1 MDAKLS
7 RDKEGARS
15 GEILTKTS
23 DQLERST
30 QHMSGSVIMLTNKG
44 RGSEHGLKRD
54 ESPNQEI
61 NIESIDLQ
69 SKNIAVVNKQ

>member
-1 MDAKLS
+1 M
-7 RDKEGARS
+7 
-15 GEILTKTS
+15 TKTS

-44 RGSEHGLKRD
+44 RGSEIGGLKRD
-54 ESPNQEI
+54 ESHNKEI

-69 SKNIAVVNKQ
+69 SKNIAVVTKQQQ